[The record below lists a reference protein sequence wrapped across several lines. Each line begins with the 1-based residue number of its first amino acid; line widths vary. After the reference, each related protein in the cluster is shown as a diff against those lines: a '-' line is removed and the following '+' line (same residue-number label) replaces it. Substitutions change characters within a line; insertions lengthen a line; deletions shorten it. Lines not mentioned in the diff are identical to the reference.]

1 MDRPGVAVDLRDVMV
16 RFGDFT
22 AVKSMNL
29 QVGETEFVAVV
40 GPTGCGKSTILNT
53 VTGLLKPAAGDVRIF
68 GKSLTGL
75 NDQSGYMLQ
84 QEGLLPWKTAQDN
97 VGLRLV
103 FQGSSIAKAREQA
116 KPWLAKVGLKGFEER
131 YPNQLS
137 GGQRKRVAMAQT
149 LIMEPKI
156 VLMDEPFSALDVHT
170 RRLMHRIL
178 LDLWQADRRSLVFI
192 AHDLDEAITM
202 ADRVVVVAD
211 VRITLPR
218 PRDVSALQTT
228 DEFVALYREIWSL
241 LGAEVEKS
249 YATRGKVALT
259 QFVIVLG
266 VILIWELG
274 VRAGLIDPF
283 FFPAPSTLVRIGEWM
298 STADFW
304 TDVGI
309 TLLET
314 VLSFLVGIGIG
325 TALGI
330 WLGLSP
336 FAAEVVQPFI
346 KMFNAIPRILLGPI
360 FVIWFGLGPTSK
372 VALGVTLVLFVAFF
386 NTFQGV
392 REVNPVVLANARLL
406 RASKSSLLRHV
417 YLPSATTWIL
427 SSLRVSVGMAVMG
440 SVVAEYLGSSAGL
453 GHLIAQAEG
462 VLDATGVFA
471 GIIVLSAFVVALD
484 AIVDRAEKRLLVWR
498 PALAQES

>member
-1 MDRPGVAVDLRDVMV
+1 MQRRSKVVLTQVA
-16 RFGDFT
+16 
-22 AVKSMNL
+22 
-29 QVGETEFVAVV
+29 
-40 GPTGCGKSTILNT
+40 
-53 VTGLLKPAAGDVRIF
+53 
-68 GKSLTGL
+68 
-75 NDQSGYMLQ
+75 
-84 QEGLLPWKTAQDN
+84 
-97 VGLRLV
+97 
-103 FQGSSIAKAREQA
+103 
-116 KPWLAKVGLKGFEER
+116 
-131 YPNQLS
+131 
-137 GGQRKRVAMAQT
+137 
-149 LIMEPKI
+149 I
-156 VLMDEPFSALDVHT
+156 VLV
-170 RRLMHRIL
+170 L
-178 LDLWQADRRSLVFI
+178 L
-192 AHDLDEAITM
+192 
-202 ADRVVVVAD
+202 VA
-211 VRITLPR
+211 
-218 PRDVSALQTT
+218 
-228 DEFVALYREIWSL
+228 
-241 LGAEVEKS
+241 
-249 YATRGKVALT
+249 
-259 QFVIVLG
+259 
-266 VILIWELG
+266 WELG
-274 VRAGLIDPF
+274 VRAGVIGSF
-283 FFPAPSTLVRIGEWM
+283 FFPAPSALIARMKEWM

-314 VLSFLVGIGIG
+314 VLSFAFGIAIG

-360 FVIWFGLGPTSK
+360 FVIWFGLGLTSK

-440 SVVAEYLGSSAGL
+440 AVVAEYLGSSAGL

-471 GIIVLSAFVVALD
+471 GIVVLSVFVVALD
-484 AIVDRAEKRLLVWR
+484 AMVDRVERRLLVWR
-498 PALAQES
+498 PAPAHET